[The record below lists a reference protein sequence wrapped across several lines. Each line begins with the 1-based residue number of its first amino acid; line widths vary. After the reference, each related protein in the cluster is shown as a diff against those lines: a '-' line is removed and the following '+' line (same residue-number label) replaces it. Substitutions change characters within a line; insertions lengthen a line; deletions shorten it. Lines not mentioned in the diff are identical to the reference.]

1 MRQSVISV
9 SPEISI
15 VETAN
20 IMLKRHVSGLM
31 VVVDT
36 GKLVGVVSE
45 GDFIRR
51 SEISTGR
58 RRGRR
63 RTAELSEE

>member
-1 MRQSVISV
+1 MTQSVISV
-9 SPEISI
+9 TPKISI

-45 GDFIRR
+45 GDFHP
-51 SEISTGR
+51 S
-58 RRGRR
+58 
-63 RTAELSEE
+63 